1 MKKNISTLKII
12 NDSLSS
18 IHENI
23 YSIIFSSF
31 PLLAI
36 YIFEAFIKF
45 FEDSMG
51 KFEYHTILS
60 ISSIFAFFSFI
71 YLCIKVHRIIINGT
85 DFNRSSSG
93 SSGFDGVLSYI
104 LRLLSLILVTFLL
117 FSVSFFIVMSIFWS
131 GFGQKSLNALNFGIL
146 IAMLPT
152 MGIISQIVIALPSSI
167 SLSGRVTFRM
177 AMLSCEG
184 IRKEVFILAGLIPIA
199 CSIILQYIFSGDN
212 NIVLEVVSYIIT
224 LLLWIMQIAILTSLY
239 QYLEENKYIP
249 FE

>member
-1 MKKNISTLKII
+1 MKKNISILKII

-18 IHENI
+18 IHKNI
-23 YSIIFSSF
+23 NSIIFSSF

-36 YIFEAFIKF
+36 YIFETFIKS

-60 ISSIFAFFSFI
+60 ISSILAFVSFI
-71 YLCIKVHRIIINGT
+71 YLSIKTHRIIINGT
-85 DFNRSSSG
+85 AFNRSSSS

-104 LRLLSLILVTFLL
+104 LKLLSLILITFLL
-117 FSVSFFIVMSIFWS
+117 FSVSLFIVMSIFWS
-131 GFGQKSLNALNFGIL
+131 GFGQKSLNALDFGIL

-167 SLSGRVTFRM
+167 TLSGRITFRT
-177 AMLSCEG
+177 AILSCEG
-184 IRKEVFILAGLIPIA
+184 IRKEVFILAGLIPMA
-199 CSIILQYIFSGDN
+199 CSIILQYIFSGEN
-212 NIVLEVVSYIIT
+212 NIVLELVSYVIT
-224 LLLWIMQIAILTSLY
+224 LLLWVMQIAILTSLY
-239 QYLEENKYIP
+239 QYLEEKKYIP